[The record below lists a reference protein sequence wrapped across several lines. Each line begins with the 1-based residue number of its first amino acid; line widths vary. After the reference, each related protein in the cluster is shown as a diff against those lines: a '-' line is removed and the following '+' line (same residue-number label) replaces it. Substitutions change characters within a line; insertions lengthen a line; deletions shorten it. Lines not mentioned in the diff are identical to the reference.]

1 MKIERNAYL
10 QQLIQKENNG
20 MIKVITGIRRCGK
33 SYLLFD
39 IFKAYLMKNGVKED
53 HIIEIALDG
62 IESEE
67 LRDPKVCYQYV
78 RGAVKDGD
86 TYYLILDEIQF
97 MPRFE
102 EVLNSLL
109 RIKNL
114 DVYVTGSNSRFL
126 SSDIVTEFR
135 GRGDEL
141 RVYPLSFSE
150 FYSVYDGDFEEAW
163 NEYMTYG
170 GLPQIAGFQT
180 ERQKAEYLKNIFTN
194 VYLKDVI

>member
-1 MKIERNAYL
+1 MEIERNAYL
-10 QQLIQKENNG
+10 QQLIQKKNNG

-33 SYLLFD
+33 SYLLFN
-39 IFKAYLMKNGVKED
+39 IFKAYLMKSGVKED
-53 HIIEIALDG
+53 HIIEIPLDG
-62 IESEE
+62 IENEE
-67 LRDPKVCYQYV
+67 LRDPKTCHQYV
-78 RGAVKDGD
+78 KGVIKDSD

-114 DVYVTGSNSRFL
+114 DIYVTGSNSRLL

-150 FYSVYDGDFEEAW
+150 FYSVYDGDFEDAW
-163 NEYMTYG
+163 DEYMTYG
-170 GLPQIAGFQT
+170 GLPQIVSFRT
-180 ERQKAEYLKNIFTN
+180 ERQKAEYLKNI
-194 VYLKDVI
+194 